1 MTTVSSALK
10 LAPMPRK
17 ENGFGNKSSFGFKK
31 TKAISQGKGV
41 GAAGNYPSDRRYGS
55 TVQRSIIEQ
64 YNLDSDW
71 VKWRRG
77 FEYYNKGAWYRLK
90 DYDPITRTY
99 TDSQLKSKL
108 YQGTDSEV
116 DVIFDGYKFATKN
129 ADSNNHYVMKR
140 FTVSPVDLGTITS
153 VQNDPF
159 VYPDKKAFREIWC
172 KGAPGKDSRLLTK
185 MIGERIS
192 DGETEATLAWL
203 LTEDELPA
211 LFIGKSWPERP
222 TEVIS
227 EISEAVFD
235 NTLWAQQN
243 SLDVDSLIGKVVYTP
258 DFFKERASLVAAN
271 VYDTRDYFGIE
282 LTDKGQGEVIVLDN
296 DANALPP
303 SLYDINDLTPII
315 SDPNGGFTLTGTYI
329 YEKDRYQ
336 RFYKNQYLTGDL
348 AVQDADLFSYSV
360 MPYRILGA
368 ERRNGKILLKSEPF
382 ISEFRFT
389 KPTGGNATLI
399 FTDNSFTKMEIDEYD
414 GLYYHKQGHIKDEL
428 WMRLDTD
435 VDPWMDEIFTS
446 GNPLK
451 PATIYTCSCPNYS
464 QAMLRAPQESEDEG
478 TRRINRQRRYPL
490 PTAQG
495 RADFD
500 QIGLGKAA
508 GKIESWE
515 SKEHKLGFKMCKHTI
530 AAMFINN
537 LKVKEPNSYPT
548 VEARESF
555 EEKLNKDIAEVGD
568 EFNDSYRRGGLT
580 TLEIV
585 FALAQ
590 GLNLDEV
597 ETAYVVLN
605 SSF

>member
-1 MTTVSSALK
+1 
-10 LAPMPRK
+10 MPRK

-159 VYPDKKAFREIWC
+159 VYPDKKAFREVWC
-172 KGAPGKDSRLLTK
+172 KGKPGKDSRLLTK

-243 SLDVDSLIGKVVYTP
+243 SLDVDSLLGKVVYTP

-348 AVQDADLFSYSV
+348 AVQGADLFSYSV

-464 QAMLRAPQESEDEG
+464 QAMLRAPQQSEDEG

-515 SKEHKLGFKMCKHTI
+515 SNEHRLGFKMCKHTI

-555 EEKLNKDIAEVGD
+555 EEKLNKDIAEVGE